1 MTQLVSF
8 VGEDG
13 REMLVEVADNSYGTE
28 RVAREDGVIVQAT
41 RKLEEALRGTVPT
54 LRSVLDHIRELS
66 PDSTEVE
73 FGISLNAEAGVVVA
87 KTSVTGNFTVRVSW
101 GGDSPAKG

>member
-13 REMLVEVADNSYGTE
+13 KAMLVEVADSSRGTQ
-28 RVAREDGVIVQAT
+28 RVAREDGTIVAAT
-41 RKLEEALRGTVPT
+41 KKLEEALRGTVPT
-54 LRSVLDHIRELS
+54 LRNVLEHIRELS

-73 FGISLNAEAGVVVA
+73 FGISLNAEAGVIVA
-87 KTSVTGNFTVRVSW
+87 KTAVTGNFTVRVSW
-101 GGDSPAKG
+101 DDSSGKG

>member
-1 MTQLVSF
+1 MTQLVNF

-13 REMLVEVADNSYGTE
+13 TGLLVEVADSRYGTE
-28 RVAREDGVIVQAT
+28 RVARGDGVIVQAT
-41 RKLEEALRGTVPT
+41 NKLEEALRGTVPT
-54 LRSVLDHIRELS
+54 LRRVLEHIRELS

-87 KTSVTGNFTVRVSW
+87 KTAVTGNFTVRVSW
-101 GGDSPAKG
+101 AGSPAKG